1 MADQLYLENIDEFV
15 TDQNK
20 IVRSE
25 DWGTRARAWG
35 PGPSEGG
42 GGPGPLCVRSR
53 GGGSGEDRSP
63 SQVPRGERELAGEV
77 LWPAR
82 QSSPRGW
89 SCWAPGAA
97 SGPRREGHWWLIVP
111 RRLCTWLTR
120 WRAFKAPHLQLRRL

>member
-1 MADQLYLENIDEFV
+1 MAAWGAPTMADQLYLENIDEFV

-53 GGGSGEDRSP
+53 GGGSGETGPPARCPEESGSSRERYCGPPASP
-63 SQVPRGERELAGEV
+63 RPAGGRAGHRAPPRG
-77 LWPAR
+77 
-82 QSSPRGW
+82 RG
-89 SCWAPGAA
+89 GR
-97 SGPRREGHWWLIVP
+97 GTGG
-111 RRLCTWLTR
+111 
-120 WRAFKAPHLQLRRL
+120 